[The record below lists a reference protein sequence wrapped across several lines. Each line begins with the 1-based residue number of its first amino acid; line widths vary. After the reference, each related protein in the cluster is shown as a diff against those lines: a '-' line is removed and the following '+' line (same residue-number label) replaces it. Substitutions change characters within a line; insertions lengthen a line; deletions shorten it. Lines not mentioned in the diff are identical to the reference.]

1 MPGDAD
7 IAAVGALLGD
17 RARTRILAAL
27 GDGRALAASV
37 LAVEAGV
44 AASTAS
50 GHLAKLVDGGLL
62 VCETHGR
69 HRYYRLAGPDVA
81 RLLEAM
87 ARLAP
92 AAPVT
97 SLREGTKAHALRV
110 ARTCYDHLAGR
121 VGTGLMAAMIDGGLI
136 EGGDGVYH
144 PRAAR
149 RDRLSAAGRDVD
161 YVLTA
166 RGAAVLTELGVD
178 LEGAAASRR
187 PFVRY
192 CVDWSEQRHHLA
204 GALGAAVHD
213 RLVELEWIRPQPH
226 GRAVW
231 LTPVGARGLERTFGF
246 PSDDAWVHR
255 PARGRTNGDR
265 FVQTG

>member
-17 RARTRILAAL
+17 RARTRILSAL

-44 AASTAS
+44 DPSTAS
-50 GHLAKLVDGGLL
+50 EHLARLVGGGLL
-62 VCETHGR
+62 ACERHGR

-92 AAPVT
+92 PEPVT
-97 SLREGTKAHALRV
+97 SLRQGTRAHALRV
-110 ARTCYDHLAGR
+110 ARSCYDHLAGQ

-136 EGGDGVYH
+136 EGGDGVYR
-144 PRAAR
+144 PRSAG

-161 YVLTA
+161 YVLTG
-166 RGAAVLTELGVD
+166 RGADVLSGLGVD
-178 LEGAAASRR
+178 LDGAAASRR
-187 PFVRY
+187 AFVRY

-204 GALGAAVHD
+204 GALGAALHD
-213 RLVELEWIRPQPH
+213 RLLELGWVRRQPR

-231 LTPVGARGLERTFGF
+231 LTPAGAGGLERTFGLVAD
-246 PSDDAWVHR
+246 PAWVHR
-255 PARGRTNGDR
+255 PAR
-265 FVQTG
+265 VA

>member
-7 IAAVGALLGD
+7 IAAVGALIGD

-50 GHLAKLVDGGLL
+50 EHLSKLVDGGLL
-62 VCETHGR
+62 ACERHGR
-69 HRYYRLAGPDVA
+69 HRYYRLAGADVA

-92 AAPVT
+92 PAPVT
-97 SLREGTKAHALRV
+97 SLREGTRAHALRV
-110 ARTCYDHLAGR
+110 ARTCYDHLAGQ
-121 VGTGLMAAMIDGGLI
+121 VGTGLMAAMIDAGLI
-136 EGGDGVYH
+136 DGGDGVYH

-149 RDRLSAAGRDVD
+149 RDRLSAPGRDVD
-161 YVLTA
+161 YVLTG
-166 RGAAVLTELGVD
+166 RGGDVLAGLGVD
-178 LEGAAASRR
+178 LDRAAASRR

-192 CVDWSEQRHHLA
+192 CIDWSEQRHHLA

-213 RLVELEWIRPQPH
+213 RLLGLGWIRRQPR

-231 LTPVGARGLERTFGF
+231 LTPEGARGLERTFGF
-246 PSDDAWVHR
+246 APDAAWVHR
-255 PARGRTNGDR
+255 PAR
-265 FVQTG
+265 VA

>member
-1 MPGDAD
+1 MSGDAD

-27 GDGRALAASV
+27 GDGRALPVSV

-44 AASTAS
+44 ASSTAS
-50 GHLAKLVDGGLL
+50 EHLAKLAEGGLL
-62 VCETHGR
+62 ACERHGR
-69 HRYYRLAGPDVA
+69 HRYYRMAGPDVA

-92 AAPVT
+92 PAPVT
-97 SLREGTKAHALRV
+97 SLREGTTAHALRV
-110 ARTCYDHLAGR
+110 ARTCYDHLAGQ

-136 EGGDGVYH
+136 EGGDGVYR
-144 PRAAR
+144 PREAR
-149 RDRLSAAGRDVD
+149 RDRLSAAGRDFD
-161 YVLTA
+161 YVLTD
-166 RGAAVLTELGVD
+166 RGADVLSTLGVD
-178 LEGAAASRR
+178 LGGATASRR
-187 PFVRY
+187 PLVRY

-213 RLVELEWIRPQPH
+213 RFLELGWVRPQPR

-231 LTPVGARGLERTFGF
+231 LTPDGARGLEQTFGF
-246 PSDDAWVHR
+246 AP
-255 PARGRTNGDR
+255 
-265 FVQTG
+265 

>member
-17 RARTRILAAL
+17 RVRTRILAAL

-50 GHLAKLVDGGLL
+50 EHLARLVDGGLL
-62 VCETHGR
+62 ACEHHGR
-69 HRYYRLAGPDVA
+69 HRYYRIAGPDVA
-81 RLLEAM
+81 GLLEAM

-92 AAPVT
+92 PAPVA

-110 ARTCYDHLAGR
+110 ARTCYDHLAGQ

-136 EGGDGVYH
+136 AGGDGVYH

-149 RDRLSAAGRDVD
+149 DDRLSAFGRDVD
-161 YVLTA
+161 YVLTD
-166 RGAAVLTELGVD
+166 RGAGVLAGLGVD
-178 LEGAAASRR
+178 LDGAASSCR
-187 PFVRY
+187 PLVRY
-192 CVDWSEQRHHLA
+192 CVDWSEQRHHLS
-204 GALGAAVHD
+204 GAAGRALAA
-213 RLVELEWIRPQPH
+213 RLLELRWVRRADA
-226 GRAVW
+226 GRAVFVTD
-231 LTPVGARGLERTFGF
+231 LGRRELSANFGI
-246 PSDDAWVHR
+246 
-255 PARGRTNGDR
+255 
-265 FVQTG
+265 

>member
-7 IAAVGALLGD
+7 IAVVGALLGD

-50 GHLAKLVDGGLL
+50 AHLARLVDGGLL
-62 VCETHGR
+62 VCERHGR
-69 HRYYRLAGPDVA
+69 HRYYRVAGPDVA

-92 AAPVT
+92 PEPVT
-97 SLREGTKAHALRV
+97 SLREGTRAHALRV
-110 ARTCYDHLAGR
+110 ARTCYDHLAGQ
-121 VGTGLMAAMIDGGLI
+121 VGTGLMAAMIEGGLI
-136 EGGDGVYH
+136 DGGDGVYH
-144 PRAAR
+144 PAAAA
-149 RDRLSAAGRDVD
+149 RDRLSAPGRDVD
-161 YVLTA
+161 YVLTE
-166 RGAAVLTELGVD
+166 RGAGVLSGLGVD
-178 LEGAAASRR
+178 LDGAAASRR

-213 RLVELEWIRPQPH
+213 RLVDLGWVRRQPR

-231 LTPVGARGLERTFGF
+231 LTPEGARGLERTFGF
-246 PSDDAWVHR
+246 SPDDAWVHR
-255 PARGRTNGDR
+255 PAR
-265 FVQTG
+265 VA

>member
-37 LAVEAGV
+37 LAAEAGV

-50 GHLAKLVDGGLL
+50 EHLTKLVDGGLL
-62 VCETHGR
+62 ACERHGR
-69 HRYYRLAGPDVA
+69 HRYYRMAGPDVA

-92 AAPVT
+92 PAPVT
-97 SLREGTKAHALRV
+97 SLREGTRAHALRV

-136 EGGDGVYH
+136 EGGDGVYR
-144 PRAAR
+144 PRVAR

-161 YVLTA
+161 YLLTD
-166 RGAAVLTELGVD
+166 RGADVLSTLGVD
-178 LEGAAASRR
+178 LDGAAASRR
-187 PFVRY
+187 PFLRY

-213 RLVELEWIRPQPH
+213 RLVELGWIRPLPQ

-231 LTPVGARGLERTFGF
+231 LTPEGARGLERTFGLV
-246 PSDDAWVHR
+246 PDEGWVHR
-255 PARGRTNGDR
+255 PAR
-265 FVQTG
+265 VA

>member
-1 MPGDAD
+1 MAGDAD

-50 GHLAKLVDGGLL
+50 EHLGRLVDGGLL
-62 VCETHGR
+62 VCERHGR
-69 HRYYRLAGPDVA
+69 HRYYRIAGPDVA
-81 RLLEAM
+81 SLLEAM

-92 AAPVT
+92 PAPVT

-110 ARTCYDHLAGR
+110 ARTCYDHLAGQ
-121 VGTGLMAAMIDGGLI
+121 VGTGLMSAMIDAGLI
-136 EGGDGVYH
+136 AGGDGVHH

-149 RDRLSAAGRDVD
+149 DDRLSAFGRDVD
-161 YVLTA
+161 YVLTE
-166 RGAAVLTELGVD
+166 RGAGVLAGLGVD
-178 LEGAAASRR
+178 LDGAAASRR

-192 CVDWSEQRHHLA
+192 CIDWSEQRHHLA

-213 RLVELEWIRPQPH
+213 RFVELGWIRPQPQ

-231 LTPVGARGLERTFGF
+231 LTPAGARGLEDTFGF
-246 PSDDAWVHR
+246 APAAGWVHR
-255 PARGRTNGDR
+255 PARVAERTIAR
-265 FVQTG
+265 TG

>member
-7 IAAVGALLGD
+7 IAAVGTLIGD

-37 LAVEAGV
+37 LAAEAGV

-62 VCETHGR
+62 ACECHGR

-92 AAPVT
+92 PEPVT
-97 SLREGTKAHALRV
+97 SLRQGTRAHALRV
-110 ARTCYDHLAGR
+110 ARTCYDHLAGQ

-144 PRAAR
+144 SDAAR
-149 RDRLSAAGRDVD
+149 RDRLSAAGHDVD

-166 RGAAVLTELGVD
+166 RGADVLDALGVD
-178 LEGAAASRR
+178 LDGAAASRR

-213 RLVELEWIRPQPH
+213 RFVELGWVRPQPR

-231 LTPVGARGLERTFGF
+231 LTPAGAHGLETTFGF
-246 PSDDAWVHR
+246 RPDAAWVHR
-255 PARGRTNGDR
+255 PAR
-265 FVQTG
+265 VA

>member
-7 IAAVGALLGD
+7 IAAIGALLGD

-37 LAVEAGV
+37 LAVEVGV
-44 AASTAS
+44 APSTAS
-50 GHLAKLVDGGLL
+50 EHLAKLVDGRLL
-62 VCETHGR
+62 VCESHGR

-97 SLREGTKAHALRV
+97 SLRAGTRAHALRV
-110 ARTCYDHLAGR
+110 ARTCYDHLAGQ
-121 VGTGLMAAMIDGGLI
+121 VGTGLMAAMINGGLI
-136 EGGDGVYH
+136 AGGEGADH

-149 RDRLSAAGRDVD
+149 RDRLSAAGRGVD
-161 YVLTA
+161 YVLTD
-166 RGAAVLTELGVD
+166 RGADVLSDLGVD
-178 LEGAAASRR
+178 LDGASAARR

-204 GALGAAVHD
+204 GALGAAVRD
-213 RLVELEWIRPQPH
+213 RLVGLGWIRRQPQ

-231 LTPVGARGLERTFGF
+231 LTPAGATGLEQTFGF
-246 PSDDAWVHR
+246 APDEAWVHR
-255 PARGRTNGDR
+255 PRVARELGRE
-265 FVQTG
+265 

>member
-7 IAAVGALLGD
+7 IAAIGALLGD

-27 GDGRALAASV
+27 GDGRALAASG
-37 LAVEAGV
+37 LAVAAV
-44 AASTAS
+44 IAASTAS
-50 GHLAKLVDGGLL
+50 EHLAKLVDGRLL
-62 VCETHGR
+62 VCESHGR
-69 HRYYRLAGPDVA
+69 HRYYRLVGPDVA

-92 AAPVT
+92 AGPVT
-97 SLREGTKAHALRV
+97 SLREGTRAHALRV
-110 ARTCYDHLAGR
+110 ARTCYDHLAGQ

-136 EGGDGVYH
+136 AGGDGVYH

-161 YVLTA
+161 YVLTD
-166 RGAAVLTELGVD
+166 RGADVLSELGVD
-178 LEGAAASRR
+178 LDGASASRR

-204 GALGAAVHD
+204 GALGAAVQD
-213 RLVELEWIRPQPH
+213 RLVGLGWIRRQPL

-231 LTPVGARGLERTFGF
+231 LTPVGASGLEQTFGF
-246 PSDDAWVHR
+246 APDEAWVH
-255 PARGRTNGDR
+255 PHAGAPELGRE
-265 FVQTG
+265 

>member
-50 GHLAKLVDGGLL
+50 EHLARLIDGGLL
-62 VCETHGR
+62 LCESHGR

-81 RLLEAM
+81 RMLEAM

-110 ARTCYDHLAGR
+110 ARTCYDHLAGQ

-149 RDRLSAAGRDVD
+149 DRLSGPGRDVD
-161 YVLTA
+161 YALTD
-166 RGAAVLTELGVD
+166 RGADALTHLGVD
-178 LEGAAASRR
+178 LDGAAASRR

-213 RLVELEWIRPQPH
+213 RLVELGWIRHQPR

-231 LTPVGARGLERTFGF
+231 LTAEGARGLEQGFGF
-246 PSDDAWVHR
+246 APDAGWVHR
-255 PARGRTNGDR
+255 PAR
-265 FVQTG
+265 VA

>member
-7 IAAVGALLGD
+7 IAAVGALIGD

-37 LAVEAGV
+37 LAAEAGV

-50 GHLAKLVDGGLL
+50 EHLAKLVDGGLL
-62 VCETHGR
+62 ASERHGR
-69 HRYYRLAGPDVA
+69 HRYFRLAGPDVA

-92 AAPVT
+92 PEPVT
-97 SLREGTKAHALRV
+97 SLREGTRAHALRV
-110 ARTCYDHLAGR
+110 ARTCYDHLAGQ
-121 VGTGLMAAMIDGGLI
+121 VGTGLMGVMIDGGLI
-136 EGGDGVYH
+136 EGGDGLH
-144 PRAAR
+144 RPRGAR
-149 RDRLSAAGRDVD
+149 RDRLSAPGRDVD
-161 YVLTA
+161 YVLTGH
-166 RGAAVLTELGVD
+166 GADILSGLGVD
-178 LEGAAASRR
+178 MEGAAASRR

-213 RLVELEWIRPQPH
+213 RFMELGWVRPQPR

-231 LTPVGARGLERTFGF
+231 LTPEGARGLEATFGF
-246 PSDDAWVHR
+246 TPDDAWVHR
-255 PARGRTNGDR
+255 PAR
-265 FVQTG
+265 VA

>member
-17 RARTRILAAL
+17 RARTRILSAL

-50 GHLAKLVDGGLL
+50 EHLARLVGGGLL
-62 VCETHGR
+62 ACERHGR

-92 AAPVT
+92 PEPVT
-97 SLREGTKAHALRV
+97 SLRQGTRAHALRV
-110 ARTCYDHLAGR
+110 ARSCYDHLAGQ

-136 EGGDGVYH
+136 EGGDGVYR
-144 PRAAR
+144 PRAAG

-161 YVLTA
+161 YVLTG
-166 RGAAVLTELGVD
+166 RGADVLSGLGVD
-178 LEGAAASRR
+178 LDGAAASRR
-187 PFVRY
+187 AFVRY

-204 GALGAAVHD
+204 GALGAALHD
-213 RLVELEWIRPQPH
+213 RLLELGWVRRQPR

-231 LTPVGARGLERTFGF
+231 LTPAGAGGLERTFGLVAD
-246 PSDDAWVHR
+246 PSWVHR
-255 PARGRTNGDR
+255 PAR
-265 FVQTG
+265 VA

>member
-50 GHLAKLVDGGLL
+50 EHLAKLVDGGLL
-62 VCETHGR
+62 ACERHGR

-81 RLLEAM
+81 RMLEAM

-92 AAPVT
+92 PAPVT

-110 ARTCYDHLAGR
+110 ARSCYDHLAGQ

-136 EGGDGVYH
+136 EGGDGVYR

-161 YVLTA
+161 YVLTD
-166 RGAAVLTELGVD
+166 RGAVVLSGLGVD
-178 LEGAAASRR
+178 LDGAASARR

-204 GALGAAVHD
+204 GALGAAVHG
-213 RLVELEWIRPQPH
+213 RFVELGWIRAQPR

-231 LTPVGARGLERTFGF
+231 LTLEGARGLERTFGLVAE
-246 PSDDAWVHR
+246 PAWVHR
-255 PARGRTNGDR
+255 PAR
-265 FVQTG
+265 VA